1 MNVCHVWDAEYPWDV
16 RVEKVSRVLTEAG
29 HQVHIVARNRDR
41 QPVRERLSEGT
52 VHRLA
57 PLAIGRTLNAAS
69 MFPAFFNP
77 RWFHLI
83 ATTARNAGAHVIL
96 CRDLPLAPTSIWAG
110 RHEGIPVVL
119 DLAENYAAMIQELW
133 DTGRHRPLDW
143 LIRNPR
149 AVSLVE
155 RWVVP
160 RVEHTL
166 VVVDESRDRLV
177 ASGIPPER
185 ITVVSNTPPR
195 SRVRDGAPSP
205 SPAATGP
212 LRLIYLGQMEV
223 ARGIGVLLDGVV
235 EVRRRHAAVHL
246 TLVGGGRDLGLFR
259 DQAARLGL
267 GSDAVTFAGHV
278 PHAEALR
285 LVGTADV
292 GVVPHHA
299 DDSWNTTIPN
309 KLFDYMAAGL
319 PVLTSDAKPCARIV
333 FDTGAGEVFRD
344 RDPLSLAGAI
354 ARMMDAARRS
364 ALGAAGR
371 RAIADRYNWEHDSR
385 RLLNALRA
393 VVDTAATQRVQHLA
407 QPLSDPVTQIRD

>member
-1 MNVCHVWDAEYPWDV
+1 MNICHVWDAEYPWDV
-16 RVEKVSRVLTEAG
+16 RVEKVSHVLTDAG

-41 QPVRERLSEGT
+41 RPVRERLPEGT

-57 PLAIGRTLNAAS
+57 PLALGPALNAAS

-83 ATTARNAGAHVIL
+83 ATTARNVNAHVIL
-96 CRDLPLAPTSIWAG
+96 CRDLPLAPTSLWAG
-110 RHEGIPVVL
+110 RQLAIPVVL
-119 DLAENYAAMIQELW
+119 DLAENYGAMIQELW
-133 DTGRHRPLDW
+133 DTGRHRRLDW

-160 RVEHTL
+160 RVAHTL
-166 VVVDESRDRLV
+166 VVVEESRDRLV
-177 ASGIPPER
+177 GFGIPPER

-195 SRVRDGAPSP
+195 ARVLEGARSP
-205 SPAATGP
+205 TRAGTDP

-223 ARGIGVLLDGVV
+223 ARGIGVLLDGVA
-235 EVRRRHAAVHL
+235 EARRRAAVHL
-246 TLVGGGRDLGLFR
+246 TLVGGGRDLELFR
-259 DQAARLGL
+259 AQAARLGL
-267 GSDAVTFAGHV
+267 GPDVVTFSGRL

-285 LVGTADV
+285 LVAAADV

-333 FDTGAGEVFRD
+333 VDTGAGEVFRD

-371 RAIADRYNWEHDSR
+371 RAVADRYNWEHDSR

-407 QPLSDPVTQIRD
+407 RPLSDPVTQIRD

>member
-16 RVEKVSRVLTEAG
+16 RVEKVSRVLADAG

-41 QPVRERLSEGT
+41 RPVRERLPEGT

-57 PLAIGRTLNAAS
+57 PLAVGRTLNAVS

-83 ATTARNAGAHVIL
+83 ATTARDAGAHVIL
-96 CRDLPLAPTSIWAG
+96 CRDLPLAPTAIWAG
-110 RHEGIPVVL
+110 RHAGIPVVL

-149 AVSLVE
+149 AVSFVE
-155 RWVVP
+155 RWAVP
-160 RVEHTL
+160 RVAHTF

-177 ASGIPPER
+177 ASGIRPDR

-195 SRVRDGAPSP
+195 ARVRESAPSP
-205 SPAATGP
+205 SPAGAGT

-223 ARGIGVLLDGVV
+223 ARGIGVLLSGVA
-235 EVRRRHAAVHL
+235 EARRRQAAVHL
-246 TLVGGGRDLGLFR
+246 TLVGAGRDLGLFR

-267 GSDAVTFAGHV
+267 GPDAVTFAGHV

-285 LVGTADV
+285 LVEAADV
-292 GVVPHHA
+292 GVVPHHV
-299 DDSWNTTIPN
+299 DESWNTTIPN

-344 RDPLSLAGAI
+344 RDPVSLADAI
-354 ARMMDAARRS
+354 ARMTDTVRRS

-371 RAIADRYNWEHDSR
+371 RAIADRYNWEQDSR
-385 RLLNALRA
+385 RLLKALRA
-393 VVDTAATQRVQHLA
+393 VVDTAAAQRAQRLA
-407 QPLSDPVTQIRD
+407 QPLGDPVTQIRD